1 MLFGLLGAFG
11 AAVLYGAGTVLQ
23 AAGVRGS
30 RPAAGRPA
38 GDAGSSRLRSVALY
52 GTGLL
57 LDALGFLA
65 SLAALRTLPL
75 FVVQS
80 AIASSVAVTAVLA
93 AVFLGSRLD
102 RAEIVA
108 LGAVGLGLVGL
119 AAVAHEGG
127 ATGLGG
133 TGVALLLVGL
143 APVVLLAAVASRL
156 HGRAAGSLLALVA
169 GIGFAG
175 TGVSARVIRVP
186 QPWWRGV
193 ADPVLWSLVGYSL
206 VGLVCYA
213 LALQRGSVTAV
224 AAVTFTVET
233 VIPAV
238 IGLAWLGDRVRPGAG
253 VPAALAFG
261 LTLAG
266 CLRLAGRANPEV
278 TA

>member
-1 MLFGLLGAFG
+1 MLLGLLGAFG

-30 RPAAGRPA
+30 AGRPA
-38 GDAGSSRLRSVALY
+38 GAPRSTRLRSAGLY

-93 AVFLGSRLD
+93 AVFLGSRLERSD
-102 RAEIVA
+102 IVA

-156 HGRAAGSLLALVA
+156 RGRAAASLLALVA
-169 GIGFAG
+169 GVGFAG

-193 ADPVLWSLVGYSL
+193 ADPVLWSIVGYSL

-233 VIPAV
+233 VVPAL

-253 VPAALAFG
+253 GLAALAFG

-266 CLRLAGRANPEV
+266 CLRLAGHANPEV

>member
-1 MLFGLLGAFG
+1 MFLGLLGAFG

-30 RPAAGRPA
+30 AGPA
-38 GDAGSSRLRSVALY
+38 GAPGPSRLRSAGLY
-52 GTGLL
+52 ATGLV

-65 SLAALRTLPL
+65 SLAALRSLPL

-93 AVFLGSRLD
+93 AVFLGSRLH
-102 RAEIVA
+102 RAEVVA

-119 AAVAHEGG
+119 AAVAREGG

-133 TGVALLLVGL
+133 TGVVLLLAGL
-143 APVVLLAAVASRL
+143 APVLLLAAVASRL
-156 HGRAAGSLLALVA
+156 RGPVAASLLALVA
-169 GIGFAG
+169 GLGFAG
-175 TGVSARVIRVP
+175 TGVSARVLRVP

-193 ADPVLWSLVGYSL
+193 ADPVLWCLVGYSL

-233 VIPAV
+233 VVPAL
-238 IGLAWLGDRVRPGAG
+238 IGLVWLGDRVRPGG
-253 VPAALAFG
+253 SVVAALAFA

-266 CLRLAGRANPEV
+266 CLRLAGHASPE
-278 TA
+278 AAA

>member
-1 MLFGLLGAFG
+1 MFLGLLGAFG

-30 RPAAGRPA
+30 GGTAGAAGSTRA
-38 GDAGSSRLRSVALY
+38 RSVGLY
-52 GTGLL
+52 ATGLL

-102 RAEIVA
+102 RAEVVA

-119 AAVAHEGG
+119 AAVAREGG

-133 TGVALLLVGL
+133 TGLVLLLAGL
-143 APVVLLAAVASRL
+143 APVVLLAALASRL
-156 HGRAAGSLLALVA
+156 HGRTAASLLALVA
-169 GIGFAG
+169 GLGFAG
-175 TGVSARVIRVP
+175 TGVSARVLRVP

-213 LALQRGSVTAV
+213 LALQRGAVTAV

-233 VIPAV
+233 VVPAL
-238 IGLAWLGDRVRPGAG
+238 IGLVWLGDGVRPGTG
-253 VPAALAFG
+253 VVAALAFA

-278 TA
+278 PA

>member
-1 MLFGLLGAFG
+1 MFLGLLGAFG

-30 RPAAGRPA
+30 SGPARPP
-38 GDAGSSRLRSVALY
+38 GSTRLRSAGLY
-52 GTGLL
+52 GAGLL

-65 SLAALRTLPL
+65 SLAALRSLPL

-93 AVFLGSRLD
+93 AVVLGSRLQ
-102 RAEIVA
+102 RAEVVA
-108 LGAVGLGLVGL
+108 LGAVAVGLVGL
-119 AAVAHEGG
+119 AVVAREGG

-133 TGVALLLVGL
+133 TGVVLLLTGL

-156 HGRAAGSLLALVA
+156 RGRAAASLLALVA
-169 GIGFAG
+169 GLGFAG
-175 TGVSARVIRVP
+175 TGVSARVLKVP
-186 QPWWRGV
+186 QPWWRGA

-233 VIPAV
+233 VVPAV
-238 IGLAWLGDRVRPGAG
+238 IGLAWLGDGVRPGG
-253 VPAALAFG
+253 GIVAALAFA

-266 CLRLAGRANPEV
+266 CLRLAGHASPEV
-278 TA
+278 AA

>member
-1 MLFGLLGAFG
+1 MFLGLLGAFG
-11 AAVLYGAGTVLQ
+11 AALLYGAGTVLQ

-30 RPAAGRPA
+30 AGPTGA
-38 GDAGSSRLRSVALY
+38 PGSTRLRSAGLY
-52 GTGLL
+52 GSGLL

-93 AVFLGSRLD
+93 AVFLGSRLH
-102 RAEIVA
+102 RAEVVA
-108 LGAVGLGLVGL
+108 LGAVALGLVGL
-119 AAVAHEGG
+119 AVVAREGG

-133 TGVALLLVGL
+133 TGVVVLLAGL
-143 APVVLLAAVASRL
+143 PPVVLLAVVASRL
-156 HGRAAGSLLALVA
+156 RGRPAASLLALVA
-169 GIGFAG
+169 GLGFAG
-175 TGVSARVIRVP
+175 TGVSARVLKVP
-186 QPWWRGV
+186 QPWWRGA

-213 LALQRGSVTAV
+213 LALQRGAVTAV

-233 VIPAV
+233 VVPAV
-238 IGLAWLGDRVRPGAG
+238 IGLAWLGDGVRPGG
-253 VPAALAFG
+253 SVVAALAFA

-266 CLRLAGRANPEV
+266 CLRLAGHASPEV
-278 TA
+278 AA

>member
-1 MLFGLLGAFG
+1 MFLGLLGAFG

-30 RPAAGRPA
+30 AGPGRAP
-38 GDAGSSRLRSVALY
+38 GSTRLRSAGLY
-52 GTGLL
+52 AAGLT

-93 AVFLGSRLD
+93 TVFLGSRLR
-102 RAEIVA
+102 RAEVVA
-108 LGAVGLGLVGL
+108 LGAVALGLVGL
-119 AAVAHEGG
+119 AVVAREGG

-133 TGVALLLVGL
+133 TGVVLLLAGL

-156 HGRAAGSLLALVA
+156 RGRAAASLLALVA
-169 GIGFAG
+169 GLGFAG
-175 TGVSARVIRVP
+175 TGVSARVLKVP
-186 QPWWRGV
+186 QPWWRGA
-193 ADPVLWSLVGYSL
+193 ADPVLWCLVGYSL

-233 VIPAV
+233 VVPAV
-238 IGLAWLGDRVRPGAG
+238 IGLAWLGDGVRPGGGIVAAG
-253 VPAALAFG
+253 AFA

-266 CLRLAGRANPEV
+266 CLRLAGHASPEV
-278 TA
+278 AA

>member
-1 MLFGLLGAFG
+1 MLLGLLGAFG

-30 RPAAGRPA
+30 ARRPPGAP
-38 GDAGSSRLRSVALY
+38 GSTGLRSAGLY
-52 GTGLL
+52 GAGLL

-93 AVFLGSRLD
+93 AVFLGSRLERSD
-102 RAEIVA
+102 IAA

-119 AAVAHEGG
+119 AAVA
-127 ATGLGG
+127 
-133 TGVALLLVGL
+133 
-143 APVVLLAAVASRL
+143 SRL
-156 HGRAAGSLLALVA
+156 HGRAAASLLALVA
-169 GIGFAG
+169 GVGVAG

-233 VIPAV
+233 VVPAL

-253 VPAALAFG
+253 GLAALAFG

-266 CLRLAGRANPEV
+266 CLRLAGHANPEV